1 MGAGDGMTGTDVAA
15 AEWADMLKQS
25 RTPDGGLYLDA
36 ATIAVR
42 LGCRID
48 EVGSLGIVATYRDAD
63 ALTESNHR
71 TAVAEMTERLTGVS
85 ATRWQVVRF
94 SCSMSGWVDHVFLN
108 LTDEDV
114 RAYADDVTERIE
126 RYPALDEC
134 DYSDLEWGQNHPR
147 EGECYS
153 DEGED
158 CPCHEWEGEPGNTAN
173 LTANAT
179 ERNTQ

>member
-1 MGAGDGMTGTDVAA
+1 MTGTDTAA

-36 ATIAVR
+36 ATIAAR

-126 RYPALDEC
+126 RYPALDES
-134 DYSDLEWGQNHPR
+134 DYTDLEWGQDHPDG
-147 EGECYS
+147 GECYS
-153 DEGED
+153 ERGDD
-158 CPCHEWEGEPGNTAN
+158 CPCREMEGQEESAANTHPVTN
-173 LTANAT
+173 
-179 ERNTQ
+179 

>member
-1 MGAGDGMTGTDVAA
+1 MSGTETAA

-36 ATIAVR
+36 AGIANAV
-42 LGCRID
+42 GCSID
-48 EVGSLGIVATYRDAD
+48 DVGSLGIVATYRDAD

-71 TAVAEMTERLTGVS
+71 TAVAEMRERLTGAS

-94 SCSMSGWVDHVFLN
+94 SCSMVGWVDHVFIN

-114 RAYADDVTERIE
+114 RAYVDDVTERIE
-126 RYPALDEC
+126 GYPALDEC

-153 DEGED
+153 EDGED
-158 CPCHEWEGEPGNTAN
+158 CPCHEWEGEPASVAN